1 MVGIKYPWV
10 FAMNAEVGMK
20 RAAVL
25 IAVVALAA
33 VASRARNAAES
44 QGKCTLAGTVVDAIS
59 QQPVREAVVS
69 ARGFLAS
76 EGAASNIEPAVTDS
90 SGRFS
95 FDNLPPGRYF
105 VLASHEGYVN
115 QGPGTRGPRRS
126 AFDLASGQHLDG
138 VVIYLMPG
146 GIISGRISSA
156 GGKPV
161 SGVTVQALKRSHRFG
176 KPEFDE
182 VANAQTDQS
191 GEYRLTALPAGD
203 YYLRAVPRKQPRAA
217 TKSASVYVPIYY
229 PGTADLSRS
238 GLLTLRAGEHLA
250 GIDIA
255 LSHVRAA
262 VVTGK
267 VIDALTKSPIS
278 RSELTLVEEGN
289 VTPVPYSA
297 TSDAKG
303 NFELRGVP
311 RGSYLLVAE
320 KPIQSQNDKSMWGQK
335 PVQVGDVDLRNV
347 EVAISRGVEVSGRIL
362 VDGKANVDLT
372 RLTGVLE
379 LAQTSTIRGFAPEVE
394 NASVK
399 PDGSFVFQDVPEGTY
414 RINFFPISAGFYLKA
429 DQTPDVLVTGV
440 TVIRGQPVQSLELA
454 LSSGVALLEGTVMKH
469 QQPSPGAAVV
479 LVPDSERR
487 NQPRYY
493 RQTFSDQQG
502 RFALQNIIPG
512 DYEVFAWQDIER
524 GSYLDPD
531 FLGQFED
538 RGKAVSLKD
547 GANLNLQLDVILPE

>member
-1 MVGIKYPWV
+1 MS
-10 FAMNAEVGMK
+10 AEVGMK

-33 VASRARNAAES
+33 VASRAQNAAES
-44 QGKCTLAGTVVDAIS
+44 QVKCTLAGTVVDAIS

-69 ARGFLAS
+69 ARGFLTS
-76 EGAASNIEPAVTDS
+76 GGAASNVEPAVTDS
-90 SGRFS
+90 TGRFS
-95 FDNLPPGRYF
+95 FDKLPPGRYF
-105 VLASHEGYVN
+105 VFASHEGY

-146 GIISGRISSA
+146 GIVSGRISSA
-156 GGKPV
+156 DGKPV
-161 SGVTVQALKRSHRFG
+161 SGVTMQALKRSHRFG

-191 GEYRLTALPAGD
+191 GEYRLTGLPAGD
-203 YYLRAVPRKQPRAA
+203 YYLRAVPPKQPRAD
-217 TKSASVYVPIYY
+217 TKSAAVYVPIYY

-238 GLLTLRAGEHLA
+238 GLLTLSAGEELA
-250 GIDIA
+250 GIAIA
-255 LSHVRAA
+255 LSRVPAA

-278 RSELTLVEEGN
+278 RSELTLMEEGI

-303 NFELRGVP
+303 SFELRGVP

-320 KPIQSQNDKSMWGQK
+320 KQIQSGSAESMWGQK
-335 PVQVGDVDLRNV
+335 SVQVGDADVRNV
-347 EVAISRGVEVSGRIL
+347 EVAVSRGVEVSGRIL

-372 RLTGVLE
+372 LLTGVL
-379 LAQTSTIRGFAPEVE
+379 QPEQPSPMRSFTPYVE

-399 PDGSFVFQDVPEGTY
+399 QDGSFVFQDVPEGKY
-414 RINFFPISAGFYLKA
+414 RIDFFRIPAGFYLKSGRA
-429 DQTPDVLVTGV
+429 PGVLELGV
-440 TVIRGQPVQSLELA
+440 TVNRSQSVQALELA
-454 LSSGVALLEGTVMKH
+454 LSSGVARLEGTVTKE
-469 QQPSPGAAVV
+469 QQPCPGTAVV
-479 LVPDSERR
+479 LVPNSERR
-487 NQPRYY
+487 SQPRYY
-493 RQTFSDQQG
+493 RQTFSDRQG

-512 DYEVFAWQDIER
+512 DYEVFAWQDVER
-524 GSYLDPD
+524 GRYLDPD

-538 RGKAVSLKD
+538 QGKAVTLKD
-547 GANLNLQLDVILPE
+547 GANLNLRLEVIPTE